1 MAGLYM
7 EIWKRN
13 LWICCTASFIVS
25 IGMSQMAPMLPLY
38 VAELGVT
45 DPGDIARWSGIIFG
59 CNFISLAIFSPVWG
73 RLSDRYGRKPMVLR
87 AGLALA
93 VIMFGMGL
101 AQNVWQ
107 LCGLRLVQGTMS
119 GFQAAIIPLVA
130 QEAPSD
136 RSGWALGMFFTS
148 QVSGALLGPVFGGW
162 LAEVVGYR
170 HTFFVIG
177 SFCLLGFFSLFS
189 LRENFKPQPQA
200 AALTLRST
208 FRRLPKPR
216 LILGL
221 FVTTLIMQFALMSIQ
236 PIITVYITQ
245 IAASQDHIALIAGA
259 VFSCAGFASMLTAS
273 RIGHLADRI
282 GSEKVLLFSLLLA
295 GLSFIPQGFVRN
307 PAELGFLRFLLGV
320 ATAGLLPS
328 VNNLIRQNTPSI
340 CLGRIYGF
348 NQSFQF
354 IGNFLGAFLGGNIA
368 AEFGIQNV
376 FFITALLLLGNAL
389 WCRSMVCSPHAG
401 NEA

>member
-1 MAGLYM
+1 M

-38 VAELGVT
+38 VAELGVS

-59 CNFISLAIFSPVWG
+59 CNFISLALFSPVWG

-87 AGLALA
+87 AALALA

-107 LCGLRLVQGTMS
+107 LCGLRLIQGTMS

-148 QVSGALLGPVFGGW
+148 QVSGALLGPVLGGT
-162 LAEVVGYR
+162 LAEAVGYR
-170 HTFFVIG
+170 RTFFVIG
-177 SFCLLGFFSLFS
+177 SFCLLGFFSLFA
-189 LRENFKPQPQA
+189 LREDFQPLPQA
-200 AALTLRST
+200 ASLTLRDT
-208 FRRLPKPR
+208 FRRLPKPQ

-221 FVTTLIMQFALMSIQ
+221 FATTLIMQFALMSIQ

-245 IAASQDHIALIAGA
+245 LVSSQEHIALIAGI

-282 GSEKVLLFSLLLA
+282 GSDKVLLASLLLA
-295 GLSFIPQGFVRN
+295 GLSFIPQGFVTS
-307 PAELGFLRFLLGV
+307 PAELGALRFLLGV

-328 VNNLIRQNTPSI
+328 VNNLIRQNTPSL

-376 FFITALLLLGNAL
+376 FFLTAALLLLNSL
-389 WCRSMVCSPHAG
+389 WCRAMVCRR
-401 NEA
+401 